1 MNGPNRTYVEMM
13 LDLADCGKIV
23 LPNNLY
29 KEAARIAYIL
39 YKNPELNEQVVQMRI
54 KVYKEFNKY
63 DGYHRL
69 QDYQKFMIDY
79 AIICKLIN
87 RPCYIT
93 MPYRSGKTIFYKI
106 LMNMWYGGMMVE
118 EFGNTD
124 RTGRAF
130 SNEKEIDEAYQHY
143 MEMNFGNISRNEF
156 LQKRFTIQPM
166 EREDSDETHNI

>member
-1 MNGPNRTYVEMM
+1 MPSKTFYKYWLGIEEVPMGGINRTYVEMM
-13 LDLADCGKIV
+13 LDLADRGKIV

-39 YKNPELNEQVVQMRI
+39 YKNPELNEQVIQMRI

-87 RPCYIT
+87 RPCHIT

-106 LMNMWYGGMMVE
+106 LMNMWYGRMMEE

-124 RTGRAF
+124 R
-130 SNEKEIDEAYQHY
+130 
-143 MEMNFGNISRNEF
+143 NEF
-156 LQKRFTIQPM
+156 LQKRDTIQPM
-166 EREDSDETHNI
+166 EKVEE